1 MVEAAPPTLQSLKAP
16 VEGRLDEVRGRIEE
30 MVSSEFDRLDDVAG
44 YLLGMEGKLIRPT
57 LLLLADQVEGRTSPE
72 ATVLGAVV
80 ELIHVATLVHDD
92 AVDHSVRRRGMP
104 AVNARWTHQVAI
116 ILGDFLY
123 SRAVAESCRV
133 DSVEAI
139 DLLASAA
146 NRMTVGEMRQ
156 LTSRDALD
164 FGEDDYDRLCESKTA
179 SLISA
184 ACELGAMFGAP
195 ARREALRDYGHD
207 LGMAFQITDDLLDYT
222 ASALETGKPSG
233 QDLREHEVTLP
244 LIAVLPELDGGERER
259 VEALFDDPEPSDE
272 AVAGVVELVER
283 HGGLDYA
290 RERAVEHLERA
301 RARISG
307 FPDRPSVRA
316 LRRATRFV
324 EIRRR

>member
-16 VEGRLDEVRGRIEE
+16 VEGRLDEVRGRIAE
-30 MVSSEFDRLDDVAG
+30 MVSSEFERLDEVAD

-123 SRAVAESCRV
+123 SRAVSESCRV
-133 DSVEAI
+133 GSVEAI

-164 FGEDDYDRLCESKTA
+164 FGEDDYYRLCESKTA
-179 SLISA
+179 SLMSA
-184 ACELGAMFGAP
+184 ACELGAMLGAP
-195 ARREALRDYGHD
+195 GRREALRGYGRD

-233 QDLREHEVTLP
+233 QDLREHKVTLP
-244 LIAVLPELDGGERER
+244 LIAVLPELEGVERER
-259 VEALFDDPEPSDE
+259 VKTLFDEPEPSDE
-272 AVAGVVELVER
+272 AVAGVVELVKR
-283 HGGLDYA
+283 HGGLEYA

-301 RARISG
+301 RARLAGLSDG
-307 FPDRPSVRA
+307 PTVRA